1 MRVVVCLP
9 VTEVFVTKEA
19 RNIVFCSCVG
29 IPIET
34 GIGECGRGSFVRLR
48 VWPLDTESEGFG
60 SGGFGDF
67 SRQLEGFEP
76 LDRAKHR
83 VCHRSA
89 AVVVFVA
96 VGRVGG

>member
-1 MRVVVCLP
+1 MCLP

-19 RNIVFCSCVG
+19 RNIVFCSWVG

-34 GIGECGRGSFVRLR
+34 GIGECDRGSFVRLR

-96 VGRVGG
+96 VGGVGG